1 MKFSSIE
8 LQDLGKAWIAISISF
23 SVLLNSSFNFLTGFI
38 IAGITVGSGF
48 LLHELAHKMLA
59 QKYRCFA
66 EFRSFDFMLVLSII
80 MSFFGFI
87 FVAPGAVMIS
97 GNINKE
103 KNGKISLV
111 GPLTNLLLAIIFFFV
126 SFSAVEIIKV
136 IGNYGFI
143 INSWLAI
150 FNLIPVW
157 QFDGKKVYL
166 WNKLIYFS
174 VLMVAIIIMV
184 LGQI

>member
-1 MKFSSIE
+1 MKFSSRE
-8 LQDLGKAWIAISISF
+8 LIDLGKAWLAISVAF
-23 SVLLNSSFNFLTGFI
+23 SVLLTGSLDFITGFI

-59 QKYRCFA
+59 QKYHCFA
-66 EFRSFDFMLVLSII
+66 EFRSFDIMLILAVL

-97 GNINKE
+97 GNINRE

-111 GPLTNLLLAIIFFFV
+111 GPLTNIVLAIIFLGV
-126 SFSAVEIIKV
+126 SFSPLEIIKT
-136 IGNYGFI
+136 IGSYGFI

-150 FNLIPVW
+150 FNLIPLW
-157 QFDGKKVYL
+157 QFDGRKVYD
-166 WNKLIYFS
+166 WNKSIYFLALIS
-174 VLMVAIIIMV
+174 AVFVMV
-184 LGQI
+184 LGYI